1 MASDSG
7 TAPTWGAQLAYAT
20 HLLTEAGSPA
30 PEQESAELLSHLLG
44 VPVALLRAQPGTAMR
59 QNNVQTYAAWVGRR
73 AAGLPIPYITGH
85 LEFMGLDITVGW
97 DSPLPPPG
105 ATQVVDAALQWARSR
120 ASGDLSVAEM
130 GTGCGAI
137 ALALAALEPRFTR
150 IYALDASPETLA
162 KARVN
167 GERYLLNLV
176 INWLDGR
183 DLDAVPEPVDLIIC
197 GQPCLPSPPGSGA
210 DWAEAS
216 DALKDARLRE
226 VVGHM
231 PLRSARMLA
240 QAPEKLRPGGAL
252 ICMVAEAERASVT
265 TLLQGW
271 PTAPAWVDA
280 QSDGIAIAVA
290 QLSRNTEDGTMSSEL
305 KGE

>member
-7 TAPTWGAQLAYAT
+7 TAPTWGAQLAHAT
-20 HLLTEAGSPA
+20 YLLAAAGSPA
-30 PEQESAELLSHLLG
+30 PEQEAAELLSHLLG
-44 VPVALLRAQPGTAMR
+44 VPVALLMAQPGTAMR
-59 QNNVQTYAAWVGRR
+59 QNDVQTYATWVGRR
-73 AAGLPIPYITGH
+73 AGGLPIPYITGH
-85 LEFMGLDITVGW
+85 LEFMGLDIAVGW

-120 ASGDLSVAEM
+120 SSGDLSVAEM
-130 GTGCGAI
+130 GTGSGAI

-150 IYALDASPETLA
+150 IYALDASPETLS
-162 KARVN
+162 KAQVN

-176 INWLDGR
+176 ITWLDGR

-197 GQPCLPSPPGSGA
+197 GQPCLPPPSGSSA
-210 DWAEAS
+210 DWTQAS

-226 VVGHM
+226 VVGRM
-231 PLRSARMLA
+231 PSRSARMLA

-271 PTAPAWVDA
+271 PATPAWVDA

-290 QLSRNTEDGTMSSEL
+290 QLSRNTEDGTMSSGL

>member
-7 TAPTWGAQLAYAT
+7 IAPTWGAQLARAT
-20 HLLTEAGSPA
+20 QLLAEAGSPA
-30 PEQESAELLSHLLG
+30 PEQEAAELLSHLLG
-44 VPVALLRAQPGTAMR
+44 VPVALLMAQPGVAMR
-59 QNNVQTYAAWVGRR
+59 QNDVQMYASWVGRR
-73 AAGLPIPYITGH
+73 AGGLPIPYITGH

-105 ATQVVDAALQWARSR
+105 APQVVDAALQWARSR

-130 GTGCGAI
+130 DTGCGAI

-150 IYALDASPETLA
+150 IYALDASPETLS

-183 DLDAVPEPVDLIIC
+183 DLDAIPEPVDLIIC
-197 GQPCLPSPPGSGA
+197 GQPCLPSPSGSGVERP
-210 DWAEAS
+210 EAS
-216 DALKDARLRE
+216 GALKDARLRE
-226 VVGHM
+226 IVGHM
-231 PLRSARMLA
+231 PLRSARLLT

-252 ICMVAEAERASVT
+252 ICIVAETERASVT
-265 TLLQGW
+265 TLLQNW
-271 PTAPAWVDA
+271 PTAPAWADA

-290 QLSRNTEDGTMSSEL
+290 QLSQNTDDDTLSSGL